1 MEPRAAAFDDLILAA
16 AAEYGIADAYVD
28 TAGQRHETTP
38 EIARDLLT
46 ALGVPCAT
54 EAALAAALEERAW
67 RHWSPPLDETIVVSA
82 AHAEVPLRL
91 PAGVPQAELRIGFEQ
106 GHEVEITFI
115 CDQPLASRTLRGQ
128 TFHRYTISLP
138 PLPLGVHE
146 LTLEGGPQRI
156 RAAFLVCPDQAF
168 PAPEGRA
175 AGIAISLYG
184 LRSARN
190 WGAGDFTDLENFARW
205 AAAETGAAFVALNPL
220 HAIANRQPYN
230 TSPYLPQSA
239 FYRNFLYLD
248 VERIPEF
255 AASGWAGR
263 LRERAAP
270 LIEELRAS
278 EFVEYERVARLKKL
292 FLKILFREF
301 LRQRADDREFQ
312 QYVEREGPYLHRY
325 AVFCALDEHLHRHH
339 PDLWL
344 WTEWPEPYRH
354 PDSAATLA
362 FTEKHWR
369 RVLFFK
375 WVQWQIDRQLELAH
389 RRARQAGMA
398 IGLYHDLALATDR
411 YGADLWAH
419 REAFLERARVGAPPD
434 DFAPEGQDWSFPPP
448 DTSAWKAD
456 GYRFLIE
463 LVRRNAAH
471 GGALRM
477 DHVMRFFRLYW
488 IPEGRP
494 AAEGAYV
501 AAPAEDLLRILALES
516 RRAGVMLIGEDLGTV
531 TGEIRHALQQAGV
544 LSYKVFYFER
554 DAAGNFLKP
563 WEYPEQAVVCSATHD
578 LPTFAGFWTGR
589 DIEARLAAGLVDE
602 ETTARMREERA
613 AAKQKMLEALRP
625 LGLLP
630 EWFPE
635 DAAQVAE
642 LTGELHNAVTGFL
655 AMAEASVLVVN
666 QEDLTKETEQQNLP
680 GSTHQYP
687 NWRRKMKYTIEELHE
702 LPVLRDCAR
711 MFRNWLE
718 RSGRAAPV
726 PQ

>member
-1 MEPRAAAFDDLILAA
+1 MEPGAAEFDEWVLAA
-16 AAEYGIADAYVD
+16 AAGFGIAPEYLD
-28 TAGQRHETTP
+28 TTGQRRRTTP
-38 EIARDLLT
+38 AVARDLLA
-46 ALGVPCAT
+46 ALGVPCGT
-54 EAALAAALEERAW
+54 EAELAVALEERDW
-67 RHWSPPLDETIVVSA
+67 RHWSRPLDETIVASGNKP
-82 AHAEVPLRL
+82 EVPLRL
-91 PAGVPQAELRIGFEQ
+91 PAGVLQVELKIAFEQ
-106 GHEVEITFI
+106 GNEVEVTFVAG
-115 CDQPLASRTLRGQ
+115 QPLASRTLRGE
-128 TFHRYTISLP
+128 TFHLYAMPLP
-138 PLPLGVHE
+138 RLPLGYHE
-146 LTLEGGPQRI
+146 LAILWGGDWTRVP
-156 RAAFLVCPDQAF
+156 FLVCPDQAL
-168 PAPEGRA
+168 PAPAART

-190 WGAGDFTDLENFARW
+190 WGCGDFTDLEAFARW
-205 AAAETGAAFVALNPL
+205 AASEAGAGFVALNPL

-248 VERIPEF
+248 IERIPEF
-255 AASGWAGR
+255 AASALAQR

-270 LIEELRAS
+270 LLAELRAS
-278 EFVEYERVARLKKL
+278 EFVEYERVARVKRL
-292 FLKILFREF
+292 FLKVLFREF
-301 LRQRADDREFQ
+301 LRRRESEREFQ
-312 QYVEREGPYLHRY
+312 EYVEREGPFLHRY
-325 AVFCALDEHLHRHH
+325 AVFCALDEHLHRRD
-339 PDLWL
+339 PNLWL
-344 WTEWPEPYRH
+344 WTDWPEPFQH

-362 FTEKHWR
+362 FTEQHWR
-369 RVLFFK
+369 QVLFFK
-375 WVQWQIDRQLELAH
+375 WVQWQIDRQLEAAH
-389 RRARQAGMA
+389 RRARQAGMP

-419 REAFLERARVGAPPD
+419 RDAFLEGARVGAPPD
-434 DFAPEGQDWSFPPP
+434 GFAPEGQDWSFPPP
-448 DTSAWKAD
+448 NTAAWRAD
-456 GYRFLIE
+456 GYRFFIE

-488 IPEGRP
+488 IPEHRP
-494 AAEGAYV
+494 AKEGAYV

-516 RRAGVMLIGEDLGTV
+516 HRAGVMLVGEDLGTV
-531 TGEIRHALQQAGV
+531 TGEIRQALHQAGI

-554 DAAGNFLKP
+554 DPEGKFLKP

-589 DIEARLAAGLVDE
+589 DIEARLEAGLVDE
-602 ETTARMREERA
+602 DAAARMREERA
-613 AAKQKMLEALRP
+613 GAKQQMLGALRP

-635 DAAQVAE
+635 DAAETPQ

-655 AMAEASVLVVN
+655 AMADSAVLVVN
-666 QEDLTKETEQQNLP
+666 QEDITKETEQQNLP

-687 NWRRKMKYTIEELHE
+687 NWRRKMKYTVEELTS

-711 MFRNWLE
+711 MFRNWME

-726 PQ
+726 AK